1 MHIGDVRTKNI
12 LVTKSE
18 EIKLVNV
25 ASFPSERTSVEKVLD
40 GFDNTTVFY
49 FGNSKL
55 TQLRRKSIT

>member
-1 MHIGDVRTKNI
+1 MHIGDIRTKNI

-40 GFDNTTVFY
+40 GFDNTTIFY
-49 FGNSKL
+49 FAPE
-55 TQLRRKSIT
+55 